1 MSDRVPKPSRKPG
14 QRYTPEFR
22 TAVVAHYAVCGSPKQ
37 TAQHFGTALGN
48 VNRWVSQVR
57 HSVPAS
63 PLAGD
68 WKKEL
73 TETLPTDSVRA
84 IRASLQDHAENPHKA
99 AATGLRHLEGIGAL
113 KGQDATANVAVVFTS
128 MRPDQVV
135 ELEAFDE
142 GSFPVVPEPPSD
154 DDGDADD

>member
-22 TAVVAHYAVCGSPKQ
+22 TAVVAYYAVCGSPKQ

-135 ELEAFDE
+135 ELETFDE
-142 GSFPVVPEPPSD
+142 GSFPVLPARPIG
-154 DDGDADD
+154 DDGEADD